1 MGNCI
6 FDCIGKKGYEK
17 LTDGDRYQNLFE
29 IPCKSLLDGQDE
41 APKKLGSFCENKKA
55 ILCVNVATK

>member
-17 LTDGDRYQNLFE
+17 LPDGDRYATLFE
-29 IPCKSLLDGQDE
+29 IPCKSLLAE
-41 APKKLGSFCENKKA
+41 PNEPPKTLGSYCDNKKA
-55 ILCVNVATK
+55 ILCVNVASK